1 MKKFE
6 KEKEKSDSLL
16 LNILPKEIADR
27 LKSGEELIADKHNE
41 VSVLFADIVE
51 FTPQSQNLNPK
62 ELVSIL
68 NTIFTHFDDLSTKYN
83 IEKIKTIGDNYF
95 AVAGL
100 QVGGRKS
107 AIDLIKMA
115 KEMITRP

>member
-1 MKKFE
+1 M
-6 KEKEKSDSLL
+6 
-16 LNILPKEIADR
+16 NILPKEIADR
-27 LKSGEELIADKHNE
+27 LKSGEKLIADKHNE

-68 NTIFTHFDDLSTKYN
+68 NSIFTHFDDLSTKYN

-100 QVGGRKS
+100 QSSGRKS
-107 AIDLIKMA
+107 AIDLINMA
-115 KEMITRP
+115 KDMISTINTMVLAL